1 MSPPDAA
8 PLKNIA
14 IVGAGGRIGGFI
26 ANALIE
32 QGQHHVTAITRPDS
46 TAELP
51 SSIHDVKKADYSSHS
66 SLVEA
71 LTGQDFLVISM
82 NVMAPKDSQTR
93 LIDAAVEAGVRW
105 IMPNEYGGSW
115 SSSEQMGKDDLL
127 GPGILAIRKY
137 IEEKGVNWVSC
148 VCGFW
153 YEFSLSG
160 AEIRY
165 GFDFKKRSL
174 TIFDD
179 GKVKHTVSTWPQVGR
194 AVAKFLAL
202 PVSGSSQCLEDWK
215 NKQLCISSFTL
226 SQHDMFDSV
235 LRVTKTKESDWT
247 ITHEDTQKR
256 LKRGQE
262 MMKQGNFAG
271 FGIALYVSV
280 FFPDGRGDNT
290 ALNQNDKLGL
300 PKEDL
305 DEATK
310 VAVEYVESG
319 KSKAWSM

>member
-8 PLKNIA
+8 SLKNIA

-51 SSIHDVKKADYSSHS
+51 SSIHDVKKADYASHS

-71 LTGQDFLVISM
+71 LKGQDFLVISM

-137 IEEKGVNWVSC
+137 IEEKGANWVSC

-179 GKVKHTVSTWPQVGR
+179 GKVGR
-194 AVAKFLAL
+194 AVSKLLAL
-202 PVSGSSQCLEDWK
+202 PVSGSSPCLEDWK

-226 SQHDMFDSV
+226 SQRDMFDSV
-235 LRVTKTKESDWT
+235 LRVTNTQESDWT
-247 ITHEDTQKR
+247 ITNEGTQDR

-271 FGIALYVSV
+271 FAIMLYVSV
-280 FFPDGRGDNT
+280 FFPNGRGDNT

-319 KSKAWSM
+319 KAKAWSM

>member
-1 MSPPDAA
+1 MSPPNAA

-32 QGQHHVTAITRPDS
+32 QGQHRVTALTRPDS

-51 SSIHDVKKADYSSHS
+51 ASIHDVKKADYSSHS

-71 LTGQDFLVISM
+71 LKGQDFLVISM

-179 GKVKHTVSTWPQVGR
+179 GKVKHTVSSWPQVGR
-194 AVAKFLAL
+194 AVSKLLAL
-202 PVSGSSQCLEDWK
+202 PVSGSSPCLEDWK

-226 SQHDMFDSV
+226 SQRDMFDSV
-235 LRVTKTKESDWT
+235 LRVTNTQESDWT
-247 ITHEDTQKR
+247 ITNEGTQDR

-271 FGIALYVSV
+271 FAIMLYVSV
-280 FFPDGRGDNT
+280 FFPNGRGDNT

-319 KSKAWSM
+319 KAKAWSM